1 MRLFGKKPKAV
12 KARFSLPRWIMAR
25 FDAAQTTKDNARH
38 WAAAEFLSQ
47 PQRRIRTLFATHYH
61 EMTVLEQ
68 TLQGVRN
75 LNVDVAEENGDIVF
89 LHKIVPGSASRSYG
103 IHVAKLAG
111 APKELLETAKLHL
124 EALSGDM
131 RDNVSAV
138 ASESREPVQIAS
150 EAKYESSPAS
160 EEEQLSLFAQ
170 VPDPISE
177 RIRGLDLMNTTP
189 SQALQILE
197 ELKEYL

>member
-1 MRLFGKKPKAV
+1 
-12 KARFSLPRWIMAR
+12 
-25 FDAAQTTKDNARH
+25 
-38 WAAAEFLSQ
+38 
-47 PQRRIRTLFATHYH
+47 
-61 EMTVLEQ
+61 
-68 TLQGVRN
+68 
-75 LNVDVAEENGDIVF
+75 
-89 LHKIVPGSASRSYG
+89 
-103 IHVAKLAG
+103 
-111 APKELLETAKLHL
+111 
-124 EALSGDM
+124 M

-138 ASESREPVQIAS
+138 ASESGEPAQIAS
-150 EAKYESSPAS
+150 EAKYEPSPAS